1 MGNERELRA
10 FVEQRGR
17 LMETMSGRRADIDR
31 WLAQRPASDLANVTS
46 LELAEFAGLIQLS
59 RDVLMELVNLD
70 DALLDFV
77 LANKR
82 SNQER

>member
-31 WLAQRPASDLANVTS
+31 WLAQRPASDLSNVTS

-77 LANKR
+77 LANR
-82 SNQER
+82 SSSQER